1 MGQIKTKSFALKL
14 ALTDDLKQSA
24 VAMNLAVELIQ
35 NAIKDADKAIVKVR
49 TDTTIASKTQ
59 SKEASILVKAENLA
73 KELGVDVN
81 SVGGFKDADLA
92 YDKLEKAISSAK
104 DY

>member
-1 MGQIKTKSFALKL
+1 MGTIKGIRIEL
-14 ALTDDLKQSA
+14 AMTDDLKQSA
-24 VAMNLAVELIQ
+24 SAMNASVELVQ
-35 NAIKDADKAIVKVR
+35 NSIKDADKAIVKVR
-49 TDTTIASKTQ
+49 TDANLAGKTQ

-81 SVGGFKDADLA
+81 SVGGYKEADLA
-92 YDKLEKAISSAK
+92 YQKLEKAIASTK